1 MVSSRS
7 QSTSSSTQRA
17 PSRSPRRR
25 VRGFSLI
32 EMTVVMV
39 IVGVLAAVAVPN
51 LNDRIAMYKEDEA
64 LAGVQAAMTRFRNL
78 SRTKVVCVEVKIELN
93 TLTATPYKECDPL
106 DDAIDLPLP
115 EAFDPRIIDLLDF
128 TAPGLVGDPV
138 FQKRGGLDLEGPLLL
153 RVQSVRTAKIHTLEV
168 YPATGLV
175 RRRL

>member
-7 QSTSSSTQRA
+7 KSTSSSTERTT
-17 PSRSPRRR
+17 SRSPRRR
-25 VRGFSLI
+25 LARGFSLI

-93 TLTATPYKECDPL
+93 SLSATPYKQCDPL
-106 DDAIDLPLP
+106 DDALDVLVEP
-115 EAFDPRIIDLLDF
+115 FNPRIIDLLDF

-153 RVQSVRTAKIHTLEV
+153 RVQSVRTGQIHTLEI